1 MFKKKKKIA
10 WFICQLVKTV
20 VRAFLN
26 VTSDASVHTSVPP
39 PPFFLILKKVMFRLF
54 CDSQKGCAEVS
65 PAPSLLSATPC
76 KVTRPPFCTD
86 ELYFAFC
93 LLVSECNILSTLV

>member
-1 MFKKKKKIA
+1 MFKKKKIA

-20 VRAFLN
+20 VKAFLN
-26 VTSDASVHTSVPP
+26 VTSDDSVHTSVP
-39 PPFFLILKKVMFRLF
+39 FFVFLNLKKVMFRLF
-54 CDSQKGCAEVS
+54 CDSQKGRAEVS

-93 LLVSECNILSTLV
+93 LLVSECNILSILV